1 MGENYSEKRLT
12 IQNWAEDDRPREK
25 LILKGKS
32 SLSDAELVA
41 ILIGSGTTD
50 ESAVDVAKRILSLG
64 NFDLNQ
70 LAKMGVKDLCKIKGI
85 GEAKAISIIA
95 AMELGRRRKEV
106 ETEIPSQLLGSKAIY
121 NFMRADL
128 LDLPTEQFW
137 VILMNQ
143 SLRPVKKVK
152 ISEGGISSVIV
163 DYRIIFKEA
172 FENLATNMVLMHNHP
187 SGKTEP
193 SQEDINLTKKIV
205 EAGKILNIRIL
216 DHIIFANSGYFSFSD
231 EGRL

>member
-1 MGENYSEKRLT
+1 MGENFSEKRLS
-12 IQNWAEDDRPREK
+12 ILQWAEDDRPREK
-25 LILKGKS
+25 LLLKGKS

-70 LAKMGVKDLCKIKGI
+70 LAKMGVKELCKIKGI

-95 AMELGRRRKEV
+95 AMELGRRRKEI
-106 ETEIPSQLLGSKAIY
+106 ETDIPSQLLGSKAIY
-121 NFMRADL
+121 NYMRADL

-143 SLRPVKKVK
+143 SLRPIKRVK
-152 ISEGGISSVIV
+152 ISEGGITSVIV
-163 DYRIIFKEA
+163 DFRIIFKEA

-205 EAGKILNIRIL
+205 EAGKLLNIRIL